1 MDSSTPSP
9 ESLARRGATRGWWLA
24 LTAFV
29 AVVALLVVTAA
40 TAPDPRFPH
49 GPLPRTASIPRSD
62 VRVRAMRPAT
72 TTTTTTAPAPP
83 PVAPAPVDTTL
94 LVPEDVPDPSVRR
107 PIQIIGRIQIPKIG
121 VDTDLRDQIT
131 QESIDLGPSHWP
143 GTAAPGGYGN
153 AVIAGHRSS
162 HSAPFHDLGALV
174 AGDAVALSDQAG
186 HVFTYHVTEMFV
198 VNPDAMWI
206 VDQKPGRTLTIFTC
220 HPIGSSAQRLVVRAN
235 LA

>member
-1 MDSSTPSP
+1 
-9 ESLARRGATRGWWLA
+9 
-24 LTAFV
+24 
-29 AVVALLVVTAA
+29 
-40 TAPDPRFPH
+40 
-49 GPLPRTASIPRSD
+49 
-62 VRVRAMRPAT
+62 VRVRAVRPAT
-72 TTTTTTAPAPP
+72 TTTTAPVAPP
-83 PVAPAPVDTTL
+83 AVAPAPVDTTL
-94 LVPEDVPDPSVRR
+94 GVPEDVPDPSVRR
-107 PIQIIGRIQIPKIG
+107 PIQVIGRIQIPKIG

-174 AGDAVALSDQAG
+174 AGDAILLHDQAG

-206 VDQKPGRTLTIFTC
+206 TDQKPGRTLTIFTC
-220 HPIGSSAQRLVVRAN
+220 HPIGSSAQRLVVRAA